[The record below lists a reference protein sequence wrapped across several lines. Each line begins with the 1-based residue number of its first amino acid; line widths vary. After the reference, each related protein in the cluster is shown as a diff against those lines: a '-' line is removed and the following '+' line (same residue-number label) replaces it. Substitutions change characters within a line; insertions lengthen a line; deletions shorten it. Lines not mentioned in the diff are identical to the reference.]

1 MNQSQNL
8 VKLDSESLSASLN
21 PHQFEAVTHSPGP
34 QLILA
39 GAGSGKT
46 RVLTYKIAWLIRERG
61 VRPWEILAVTFT
73 NKAAQEM
80 RGRISTLIGYAG
92 NLRWVGTFHSICAR
106 LLRFHAVRLGYTS
119 NFTIFDTDDQKRFIK
134 QLLKAEKLEDD
145 LQYSVDAVRHFIGG
159 NKNKSITS
167 VEAKLNAE
175 DRYEEKMAHLY
186 HRYQEE
192 LQKNNGMDFDD
203 LIFMAIRLLESFPE
217 VREAFASGFRYILI
231 DEYQDTNKAQYRL
244 IRLLVG
250 AHKNLVVVGDDDQ
263 SIYGWRGADITNILT
278 FQKDFPNARIT
289 KLEQNY
295 RSTANILG
303 VASSVIRNNKNRMD
317 KTIWTSNEAGGKITV
332 LELDD
337 EILEAAWVARR
348 IKEDDRFKPGETA
361 VFYRTNAQSRII
373 EDELRRSRVPYL
385 IVGGTRFYERKEVK
399 DLMAY
404 LRALSNPNDSVALDR
419 IINVPKRGI
428 GDKSIGNVKEYA
440 FEHGLQLID
449 ALRTPEK
456 AGLNASAAKRI
467 YDFVILIDTL
477 RTLAANEPLPS
488 LIAEIISR
496 TGYRAHLEEEGTDES
511 LDRLANVEEL
521 VSAAQDFLRR
531 RTDGELDQA
540 NDPDAAEAERFQ
552 NALELKFPLP
562 MKPGAG
568 ESKDKGG
575 APRANGGAIAGASK
589 GPKNSEA
596 LDFFGDSLDQGNAQ
610 GTVSEGGSGGEEKSP
625 EDLRLQ
631 DLDLF
636 LQEISLLADTDGLKA
651 NQEAVTLMTVH
662 SAKGLEFPRV
672 FVTGLEDGL
681 FPMMRQ
687 DESGDVE
694 EERRLF
700 YVAVTRARQEL
711 SLSYAHR
718 RRRYG
723 MYQDSVGSR
732 FFREIDKQYI
742 ELARPAIAPS
752 GGGYPR
758 SASGGYKGGGGSGHG
773 GGGYGSG
780 GGARTGSFG
789 SSGGGYRGGG
799 LGTSGGRGSD
809 DVEASPMPDYEDIS
823 QEAEVAFVKG
833 QRVRHEK
840 FGDGAVVAVD
850 GSGESARVHVLF
862 MDHIRRVLM
871 VKFAKLTV
879 ISR

>member
-1 MNQSQNL
+1 MHPSQNL
-8 VKLDSESLSASLN
+8 VKLDAASLAAALN
-21 PHQFEAVTHSPGP
+21 PHQYEAVTHSPGP

-80 RGRISTLIGYAG
+80 RGRISALIGYSG

-106 LLRFHAVRLGYTS
+106 LLRFHATRLGYTS

-134 QLLKAEKLEDD
+134 ALVKAEKLEDD
-145 LQYSVDAVRHFIGG
+145 LQFSVDAVRHFIGG
-159 NKNKSITS
+159 NKNKGITS
-167 VEAKLNAE
+167 AEAKLNAE

-186 HRYQEE
+186 HRYQED

-217 VREAFASGFRYILI
+217 VREVFASGFRYILI
-231 DEYQDTNKAQYRL
+231 DEYQDTNKAQYKL

-250 AHKNLVVVGDDDQ
+250 SHKNLVVVGDDDQ

-278 FQKDFPNARIT
+278 FQKDFPNARVT

-317 KTIWTSNEAGGKITV
+317 KTIWTDNEPGGKITV

-348 IKEDDRFKPGETA
+348 IRDDDDTFKPGDTA
-361 VFYRTNAQSRII
+361 IFYRTNAQSRII
-373 EDELRRSRVPYL
+373 EDELRRARIPYL
-385 IVGGTRFYERKEVK
+385 IVGGIRFYERKEVK

-404 LRALSNPNDSVALDR
+404 LRVLSNPHDSVALER

-428 GDKSIGNVKEYA
+428 GDKSINGVKDFA
-440 FEHGLQLID
+440 FDNQIHLID
-449 ALRTPEK
+449 ALRKPEK
-456 AGLNASAAKRI
+456 AGLNAGSSKRLT
-467 YDFVILIDTL
+467 DFVTLIDTL

-496 TGYRAHLEEEGTDES
+496 TGYRTHLEEEATDES
-511 LDRLANVEEL
+511 MDRLANVEEL

-531 RTDGELDQA
+531 RTDGEIDTA
-540 NDPDAAEAERFQ
+540 ADPDAVEAQNFQ

-562 MKPGAG
+562 DKS
-568 ESKDKGG
+568 ESG
-575 APRANGGAIAGASK
+575 GGAIAGASPQAQRASK
-589 GPKNSEA
+589 GRQEDPEGSEA
-596 LDFFGDSLDQGNAQ
+596 MDFFGDAIGGNTQ
-610 GTVSEGGSGGEEKSP
+610 DTQGGSGADAAAP
-625 EDLRLQ
+625 EAGSRLQ

-723 MYQDSVGSR
+723 MYQDSIGSR

-742 ELARPAIAPS
+742 EIARPAVAASPYSRGGSGYGSGS
-752 GGGYPR
+752 GGG
-758 SASGGYKGGGGSGHG
+758 GHG
-773 GGGYGSG
+773 GGSYGSG
-780 GGARTGSFG
+780 GGARTGAFG
-789 SSGGGYRGGG
+789 GSGGGYKGGG
-799 LGTSGGRGSD
+799 FGTSGGRGSD
-809 DVEASPMPDYEDIS
+809 DVDASPTPDYEDFS
-823 QEAEVAFVKG
+823 QEAEVGFVKG

-871 VKFAKLTV
+871 VKFAKLTH
-879 ISR
+879 ISK

>member
-1 MNQSQNL
+1 MNLPQNL
-8 VKLDSESLSASLN
+8 VKLDAASLEAALN

-61 VRPWEILAVTFT
+61 LRPWEILAVTFT

-80 RGRISTLIGYAG
+80 RGRISALIGYSG
-92 NLRWVGTFHSICAR
+92 NLKWVGTFHSICAR
-106 LLRFHAVRLGYTS
+106 LLRFHATRLGYTS

-134 QLLKAEKLEDD
+134 QILKAEKLEDD
-145 LQYSVDAVRHFIGG
+145 IQYSVDAVRHFIGG
-159 NKNKSITS
+159 NKNKGIPAT
-167 VEAKLNAE
+167 EAKLNAE

-186 HRYQEE
+186 HVYQEE
-192 LQKNNGMDFDD
+192 LRKNNGMDFDD
-203 LIFMAIRLLESFPE
+203 LIFLAIRLLETFPE

-278 FQKDFPNARIT
+278 FQKDFPGARVT

-303 VASSVIRNNKNRMD
+303 VASSVIRNNKHRME

-332 LELDD
+332 LDMDD

-361 VFYRTNAQSRII
+361 VFYRTNAQSRIM
-373 EDELRRSRVPYL
+373 EDELRRARVPYL
-385 IVGGTRFYERKEVK
+385 IVGGIRFYERKEVK
-399 DLMAY
+399 DLMSY
-404 LRALSNPNDSVALDR
+404 LRVIGNPNDSVALER

-428 GDKSIGNVKEYA
+428 GDKSISGVKDYA

-456 AGLNASAAKRI
+456 AGLNAGACKRLS
-467 YDFVILIDTL
+467 DFTVLLDTL

-496 TGYRAHLEEEGTDES
+496 TGYRAHLEEEGSDES

-531 RTDGELDQA
+531 RADGELDQA

-562 MKPGAG
+562 GRDFPEKDGGWAPG
-568 ESKDKGG
+568 SKG
-575 APRANGGAIAGASK
+575 RALNGASQDQK
-589 GPKNSEA
+589 SEA
-596 LDFFGDSLDQGNAQ
+596 LDFFGEAGIRGNTDDIQGFGD
-610 GTVSEGGSGGEEKSP
+610 GTVESA
-625 EDLRLQ
+625 RLQ

-651 NQEAVTLMTVH
+651 TQEAVTLMTVH

-723 MYQDSVGSR
+723 MYQESVGSR

-742 ELARPAIAPS
+742 ELARPVLPS
-752 GGGYPR
+752 GGGGYPR
-758 SASGGYKGGGGSGHG
+758 NGSGGRDGGGFGAGQR

-780 GGARTGSFG
+780 GGGRTGSFG
-789 SSGGGYRGGG
+789 GSGGGYKGGG
-799 LGTSGGRGSD
+799 FGTSGGRGSD
-809 DVEASPMPDYEDIS
+809 DADASLMPDYENIS
-823 QEAEVAFVKG
+823 QEAEAGFVKG
-833 QRVRHEK
+833 QRVRHDK

-871 VKFAKLTV
+871 IKYAKLTV
-879 ISR
+879 IGK

>member
-1 MNQSQNL
+1 MQPTQNL
-8 VKLDSESLSASLN
+8 VKLDAASLAAALN
-21 PHQFEAVTHSPGP
+21 PPQLEAVTHGPGP

-46 RVLTYKIAWLIRERG
+46 RVLTFKIAWLIRERS

-80 RGRISTLIGYAG
+80 RQRISGLIGYAG

-106 LLRFHAVRLGYTS
+106 LLRFHAQRLGYTP

-134 QLLKAEKLEDD
+134 QILKAERLEDD
-145 LQYSVDAVRHFIGG
+145 AQFSPDAVRSFIGKH
-159 NKNKSITS
+159 KNQGLTS
-167 VEAKLNAE
+167 AQAKLNAE
-175 DRYEEKMAHLY
+175 DRYEERMAHLY

-192 LQKNNGMDFDD
+192 LLKNNGMDFDD

-217 VREAFASGFRYILI
+217 VREVFAAGFRYILI

-250 AHKNLVVVGDDDQ
+250 GHHNLVVVGDDDQ
-263 SIYGWRGADITNILT
+263 SIYGWRGADIGNILS
-278 FQKDFPNARIT
+278 FKKDFPEARVT

-317 KTIWTSNEAGGKITV
+317 KTIWTSNEAGSKITM

-348 IKEDDRFKPGETA
+348 IREDDRFKPGDTA
-361 VFYRTNAQSRII
+361 VFYRTNAQSRVM
-373 EDELRRSRVPYL
+373 EDELRRQRIPYL
-385 IVGGTRFYERKEVK
+385 IVGGIRFYERKEVK

-404 LRALSNPNDSVALDR
+404 LRALSNPSDNVALSR

-428 GDKSIGNVKEYA
+428 GDKSISGIEDYA
-440 FEHGLQLID
+440 YEHGLQLID
-449 ALRTPEK
+449 ALRLPEK
-456 AGLNASAAKRI
+456 AGLSAGAAKRI
-467 YDFVILIDTL
+467 HEFVTLLDTL

-488 LIAEIISR
+488 LIAEIIAR
-496 TGYRAHLEEEGTDES
+496 TGYRAHLEEEGTDEA

-531 RTDGELDQA
+531 RADGELDQA
-540 NDPDAAEAERFQ
+540 NDPDLAEMQQAQ
-552 NALELKFPLP
+552 SALELKFPIMEP
-562 MKPGAG
+562 ERREAGTIGEDDFFAG
-568 ESKDKGG
+568 EGG
-575 APRANGGAIAGASK
+575 AAPQPA
-589 GPKNSEA
+589 
-596 LDFFGDSLDQGNAQ
+596 D
-610 GTVSEGGSGGEEKSP
+610 GS
-625 EDLRLQ
+625 RLQ

-636 LQEISLLADTDGLKA
+636 LQEISLLADADGLKA
-651 NQEAVTLMTVH
+651 SQEAVTLMTVH

-687 DESGDVE
+687 DGDGDVE

-723 MYQDSVGSR
+723 MYQESAGSR
-732 FFREIDKQYI
+732 FFREIDKQYLEI
-742 ELARPAIAPS
+742 ARPSPAPGPYSRFGGGGSGSGYGGGGYGGGSNRGGTS
-752 GGGYPR
+752 GGGF
-758 SASGGYKGGGGSGHG
+758 GGYKGGG
-773 GGGYGSG
+773 
-780 GGARTGSFG
+780 F
-789 SSGGGYRGGG
+789 
-799 LGTSGGRGSD
+799 GTSGNRGSD
-809 DVEASPMPDYEDIS
+809 DTVSAPTPDYEDFS
-823 QEAEVAFVKG
+823 QEMEVGYRKG
-833 QRVRHEK
+833 QRVRHDK
-840 FGDGAVVAVD
+840 FGDGTVVGLD
-850 GSGESARVHVLF
+850 GSGESARVHVTF
-862 MDHIRRVLM
+862 GDHIRRVLM
-871 VKFAKLTV
+871 VKYAKLTPLA
-879 ISR
+879 

>member
-1 MNQSQNL
+1 MHPTQNL
-8 VKLDSESLSASLN
+8 VKLDAASLAAALN
-21 PHQFEAVTHSPGP
+21 PPQLEAVTHSPGP

-46 RVLTYKIAWLIRERG
+46 RVLTYKIAWLIRERN

-80 RGRISTLIGYAG
+80 RLRISNLIGYAG

-106 LLRFHAVRLGYTS
+106 LLRFHAARLGYTS

-134 QLLKAEKLEDD
+134 QLLKAERLEDD
-145 LQYSVDAVRHFIGG
+145 AQFSVDAVRAFIGRH
-159 NKNKSITS
+159 KNQGIPAT
-167 VEAKLNAE
+167 EAKLNAE
-175 DRYEEKMAHLY
+175 DRYEERMAHLY
-186 HRYQEE
+186 HRYQED

-217 VREAFASGFRYILI
+217 VRQVFAAGFRYILI
-231 DEYQDTNKAQYRL
+231 DEYQDTNKAQYKL

-250 AHKNLVVVGDDDQ
+250 SHKNLVVVGDDDQ
-263 SIYGWRGADITNILT
+263 SIYGWRGADIGNILS
-278 FQKDFPNARIT
+278 FQKDFPEARVT

-317 KTIWTSNEAGGKITV
+317 KTIWTANEPGAKITM

-348 IKEDDRFKPGETA
+348 IREDDRFKPGDTA
-361 VFYRTNAQSRII
+361 VFYRTNAQSRVM
-373 EDELRRSRVPYL
+373 EDELRRHRIPYL
-385 IVGGTRFYERKEVK
+385 IVGGIRFYERKEVK

-404 LRALSNPNDSVALDR
+404 LRVISNPSDSVGLSR

-428 GDKSIGNVKEYA
+428 GDKSISAIQDYA
-440 FEHGLQLID
+440 FDHGLPLID
-449 ALRTPEK
+449 ALRRPEA
-456 AGLNASAAKRI
+456 AGLSAGAAKRI
-467 YDFVILIDTL
+467 TEFVTLVDTL

-496 TGYRAHLEEEGTDES
+496 TGYRVHLEEEGTDEA

-531 RTDGELDQA
+531 RADGELDQI
-540 NDPDAAEAERFQ
+540 NDPLAQEAADAQ
-552 NALELKFPLP
+552 SALELKFPFP
-562 MKPGAG
+562 SKPGNDAASP
-568 ESKDKGG
+568 ESQ
-575 APRANGGAIAGASK
+575 
-589 GPKNSEA
+589 
-596 LDFFGDSLDQGNAQ
+596 DFFGNAA
-610 GTVSEGGSGGEEKSP
+610 GSETAVPADGS
-625 EDLRLQ
+625 RLQ
-631 DLDLF
+631 DLDFF
-636 LQEISLLADTDGLKA
+636 LQEISLLADADGLKA
-651 NQEAVTLMTVH
+651 SQEAVTLMTVH

-687 DESGDVE
+687 DSDGDVE

-723 MYQDSVGSR
+723 MYQESVGSR
-732 FFREIDKQYI
+732 FFREIDKQYLEI
-742 ELARPAIAPS
+742 ARPSAAPS
-752 GGGYPR
+752 PYSR
-758 SASGGYKGGGGSGHG
+758 SGM

-780 GGARTGSFG
+780 GGASKGGEF
-789 SSGGGYRGGG
+789 GGYRGGG

-809 DVEASPMPDYEDIS
+809 DFGSTATPDYEDFS
-823 QEAEVAFVKG
+823 QEQEVGFQKG
-833 QRVRHEK
+833 QRVRHDK
-840 FGDGAVVAVD
+840 FGEGTVVGLD
-850 GSGESARVHVLF
+850 GSGESARVHVTF
-862 MDHIRRVLM
+862 GDHIRRVLM
-871 VKFAKLTV
+871 VKYAKLTV
-879 ISR
+879 LS

>member
-1 MNQSQNL
+1 MNQPQNL
-8 VKLDSESLSASLN
+8 VKLDAASLSAALN

-61 VRPWEILAVTFT
+61 LRPWEILAVTFT

-80 RGRISTLIGYAG
+80 RGRISTLIGYSG

-106 LLRFHAVRLGYTS
+106 LLRFHATRLGYTS

-134 QLLKAEKLEDD
+134 QILKAEKLEDD
-145 LQYSVDAVRHFIGG
+145 IQFSVDAVRHFIGG
-159 NKNKSITS
+159 NKNKGIPST
-167 VEAKLNAE
+167 EAKLNAE

-186 HRYQEE
+186 HVYQEE
-192 LQKNNGMDFDD
+192 LRKNNGMDFDD
-203 LIFMAIRLLESFPE
+203 LIFLAIRLLETFPE

-278 FQKDFPNARIT
+278 FQKDFPGARVT

-303 VASSVIRNNKNRMD
+303 VASSVIRNNKNRME

-332 LELDD
+332 LDMDD

-361 VFYRTNAQSRII
+361 VFYRTNAQSRIM
-373 EDELRRSRVPYL
+373 EDELRRARVPYL
-385 IVGGTRFYERKEVK
+385 IVGGIRFYERKEVK
-399 DLMAY
+399 DLMSY
-404 LRALSNPNDSVALDR
+404 LRVIGNPNDSVALER

-428 GDKSIGNVKEYA
+428 GDKSINGVKDYA
-440 FEHGLQLID
+440 FEHGIQLID

-456 AGLNASAAKRI
+456 AGLNAGASKRLN
-467 YDFVILIDTL
+467 DFTLLLDTL

-496 TGYRAHLEEEGTDES
+496 TGYRAHLEEEGSDES

-531 RTDGELDQA
+531 RADGELDQA

-562 MKPGAG
+562 EKEGR
-568 ESKDKGG
+568 G
-575 APRANGGAIAGASK
+575 APRANGGTFHGASRDQD
-589 GPKNSEA
+589 SEA
-596 LDFFGDSLDQGNAQ
+596 LDFFGGAGIQGNSGDTQ
-610 GTVSEGGSGGEEKSP
+610 GFASDSVESA
-625 EDLRLQ
+625 RLQ

-651 NQEAVTLMTVH
+651 TLEAVTLMTVH

-723 MYQDSVGSR
+723 MYQESVGSR

-742 ELARPAIAPS
+742 ELARPVLPS
-752 GGGYPR
+752 GGGYPGGG
-758 SASGGYKGGGGSGHG
+758 SGGRGGFGGGGSGFSQR

-780 GGARTGSFG
+780 GGGRTGAFG
-789 SSGGGYRGGG
+789 GSGGGYKGGG
-799 LGTSGGRGSD
+799 FGTSGGRGSD
-809 DVEASPMPDYEDIS
+809 DAEASPMPDYEDIS
-823 QEAEVAFVKG
+823 QEAEVGFVKG
-833 QRVRHEK
+833 QRVRHDK

-871 VKFAKLTV
+871 IKYAKLTV
-879 ISR
+879 IGK